1 MGSSRRRLREGSR
14 GEPFSVFLR
23 LVLFLAAPGILAA
36 CQEKQAEVKQPP
48 VRVMAIDAN
57 PINYAPT
64 LSLTGA
70 IAARTETNVS
80 FRTGGRVSERMV
92 EVGDHVA
99 AGAIMA
105 RLDPQEQ
112 QADIRSAQAAVE
124 AAQAN
129 LKQATAAF
137 QRQQELLKQGFTTKS
152 DYDQAQQTMQVA
164 QNSLDSAQSA
174 LKSSQDALGYT
185 DLAAP
190 AAGVVTA
197 RNVETG
203 QVIQAAQTVYTIAE
217 DGDRDA
223 IFNVNE
229 ALAANSPPNP
239 DITISLISNPKI
251 TAQGKL
257 REISPVIDQSS
268 GTIQVK
274 VGILNT
280 PPEMQLGAAITGSVT
295 LRASQAIILPWQAI
309 FSEGGQPAVWTIDR
323 GTKAVAL
330 SRVGVLSYNSDTMA
344 ISRGLAGGQ
353 LVVTAGGQLLRPGL
367 VVEIASEA
375 AK

>member
-1 MGSSRRRLREGSR
+1 
-14 GEPFSVFLR
+14 VA
-23 LVLFLAAPGILAA
+23 VPGLLAA
-36 CQEKQAEVKQPP
+36 CQEQHSAAKPLP
-48 VRVMAIDAN
+48 VRVTATDAN
-57 PINYAPT
+57 TINYAPT

-80 FRTGGRVSERMV
+80 FRTGGRVSERLV
-92 EVGDHVA
+92 DVGDHVA
-99 AGAIMA
+99 AGAVMA

-112 QADIRSAQAAVE
+112 QADIRAAQAGVE

-137 QRQQELLKQGFTTKS
+137 QRQAELLKQGFTTRS
-152 DYDQAQQTMQVA
+152 DYDQAQQAMQVA

-174 LKSSQDALGYT
+174 QQNAQDALGYT
-185 DLAAP
+185 DLLAP

-197 RNVETG
+197 RNVEAG
-203 QVIQAAQTVYTIAE
+203 QVVQAAQTVYTIAE

-229 ALAANSPPNP
+229 ALAANSPPDP
-239 DITISLISNPKI
+239 DVTISLISNPKI
-251 TAQGKL
+251 TAMGKV
-257 REISPVIDQSS
+257 REISPVIDQTS

-274 VGILNT
+274 VSIANT
-280 PPEMQLGAAITGSVT
+280 PAEMQLGAAITGSVT
-295 LRASQAIILPWQAI
+295 TRASQAIILPWQAL
-309 FSEGGQPAVWTIDR
+309 FSDAGSPAVWTIDR
-323 GTKAVAL
+323 ATKAVSL
-330 SRVGVLSYNSDTMA
+330 TRVGVLSYNSDTMA
-344 ISRGLAGGQ
+344 ISRGLSGGQ

-367 VVEIASEA
+367 VVEVASEP

>member
-1 MGSSRRRLREGSR
+1 MGSSGLRLGKGSR
-14 GEPFSVFLR
+14 HGPFSAFCR
-23 LVLFLAAPGILAA
+23 LVLLAVAPGVLAA
-36 CQEKQAEVKQPP
+36 CQEKQAEVKDPP
-48 VRVMAIDAN
+48 VRVTAMDAN
-57 PINYAPT
+57 PTNYAPT
-64 LSLTGA
+64 LTLTGA

-92 EVGDHVA
+92 EVGDHVT

-105 RLDPQEQ
+105 RLDPEEQ
-112 QADIRSAQAAVE
+112 QADIRSAQAAVD

-137 QRQQELLKQGFTTKS
+137 QRQAELLKQGFTTKS

-174 LKSSQDALGYT
+174 LKNAQDALGYT

-203 QVIQAAQTVYTIAE
+203 QVVQAAQTVYTIAE

-229 ALAANSPPNP
+229 ALAANSPPDP
-239 DITISLISNPKI
+239 DVTITLISNPKI
-251 TAQGKL
+251 TAKGKL
-257 REISPVIDQSS
+257 REISPVIDQTS

-274 VGILNT
+274 VGISNT

-295 LRASQAIILPWQAI
+295 IRASQAIILPWQAL

-323 GTKAVAL
+323 GTKAVSL
-330 SRVGVLSYNSDTMA
+330 TRVGVLSYNSDTLA
-344 ISRGLAGGQ
+344 VSRGLAGGQ

-367 VVEIASEA
+367 VVEIAPEPV
-375 AK
+375 K